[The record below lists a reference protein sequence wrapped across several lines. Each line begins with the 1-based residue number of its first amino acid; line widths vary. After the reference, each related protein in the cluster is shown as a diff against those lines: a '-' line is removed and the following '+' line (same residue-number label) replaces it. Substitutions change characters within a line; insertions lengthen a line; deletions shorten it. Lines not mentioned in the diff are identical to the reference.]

1 MEPVGTAARRKKK
14 TLQRLHEKKKKHNKY
29 PFLNSIPFFKGLA
42 GWEGAGRAGQGGALA
57 VQS

>member
-14 TLQRLHEKKKKHNKY
+14 TLQRLHEKKNNKY

>member
-1 MEPVGTAARRKKK
+1 VEPVGTAARRKKK
-14 TLQRLHEKKKKHNKY
+14 TLQRLHEKKNNKY